1 MAATTITPV
10 MVTTVPPTFLSAVMP
25 QNVAMPQSSMVMP
38 QVKFIGDNLISV
50 MYPNSLNDA
59 ERNIML
65 QDKNFAS
72 IQVVYYKNLES
83 DTSSTE
89 NTQKIIVTTSDNKI
103 KGTDQL
109 YCCTTWTDDKNLASE
124 ENRPPVLPSDVIYM
138 VDRYDNPLTEE
149 EKIKKSTIEEYLLQ
163 HRDEFIENLKN
174 EHQDLFKNA
183 VDATKPP
190 SHDIQMEIITSG
202 YYKRPYQYRIPEI
215 FHESAKKRIDEM
227 LEDCLLYTSPS
238 PRDRQKSRMPSSA

>member
-1 MAATTITPV
+1 
-10 MVTTVPPTFLSAVMP
+10 
-25 QNVAMPQSSMVMP
+25 
-38 QVKFIGDNLISV
+38 
-50 MYPNSLNDA
+50 
-59 ERNIML
+59 
-65 QDKNFAS
+65 
-72 IQVVYYKNLES
+72 
-83 DTSSTE
+83 
-89 NTQKIIVTTSDNKI
+89 
-103 KGTDQL
+103 
-109 YCCTTWTDDKNLASE
+109 
-124 ENRPPVLPSDVIYM
+124 M

-149 EKIKKSTIEEYLLQ
+149 EKIKKSTIDEYLLQ
-163 HRDEFIENLKN
+163 HRDEFIKNLKN

-227 LEDCLLYTSPS
+227 LEEGIIQPSSSPYSSPIVCVAKKNGTMRLCTDFRNCLLYTSPS